1 MDCCKNLALMLERM
15 SKGSRTKASEIKS
28 NFVLIEAITRRSPI
42 ISVTF
47 IMSKLAMMTITLDM
61 ASFST

>member
-1 MDCCKNLALMLERM
+1 MLERM

-28 NFVLIEAITRRSPI
+28 NFVLIEAITRRYPI